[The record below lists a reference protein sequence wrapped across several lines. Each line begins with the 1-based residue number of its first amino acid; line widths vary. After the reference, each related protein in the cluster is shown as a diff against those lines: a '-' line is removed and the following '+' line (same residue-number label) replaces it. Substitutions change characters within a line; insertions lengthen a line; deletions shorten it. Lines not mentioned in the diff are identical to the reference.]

1 MLAPRVATERE
12 GRFTPVLRSRV
23 LERIARAARYPIA
36 VIAAPAGYGKT
47 VALRQYLD
55 SINGPVVRYDLRAS
69 ESTLLGFIRGFA
81 HAFAEFAPDLAKT
94 VISAYESNHSSPTCA
109 ADLAQWMHA
118 HIKDFDGLVAIDDL
132 HVAQDEPRVDEFLS
146 RLIDLTKQKTSWL
159 LASRGV
165 GALPV
170 ASWIA
175 YGDMEFV
182 IDERDLRMTLDEA
195 QSVAHELAP
204 GVDEAELKALLGA
217 TDAWP
222 TALSFALRSSTNV
235 GDLREAA
242 ATSRDLLY
250 RYLAEQVYRSL
261 EPRHIELLHFI
272 AQLQEIDVE
281 VLRCAGFERPEASLE
296 ELQSRIGFI
305 YRERMGLYRC
315 HDLFREF
322 LRHAIQLGECEGERK
337 LQCRA
342 AAALEDAG
350 HIPNALDLYARSGS
364 EGPVLRLLR
373 LHGFSLLDHAHSD
386 TIRRALE
393 SLTPHT
399 RKSDPIVLGFLGLTE
414 LHAGHYKRAEFLLR
428 RAMAQSV
435 DQQVSAQFAVRLG
448 SLLFNQR
455 ADITALL
462 EPIAFDDS
470 LDPDT
475 RMSALGFLAAAY
487 ASNGRRHESLE
498 AIGRLENYSHECT
511 STASRSRCLH
521 RAGVAALHLGLEQE
535 KVMQYFTEAAEVAS
549 RHGHYFTAN
558 AALGGASSTVMFHT
572 HDIRRSLR
580 YAEGALRAA
589 RRAGDR
595 FSLQLAL
602 LHLVHIESWGGRI
615 DRVRDLEN
623 QFLSVTTIDSS
634 LRNYVAPATAMLAAW
649 RGDFESADACLMAA
663 DHCPVFDFDRAYDCA
678 LHAIYAISCGRRE
691 RAIALVDR
699 AINYI
704 AKVRDTRTYPQ
715 LVVELS
721 RTLAV
726 ITEAL
731 AGRMIA
737 ARRHLRRRAILQNPA
752 VTAAWRCAEAVCTY
766 AEEPS
771 LNAHLTPSLAELQ
784 DAGCGGLAMIID
796 RATSVVLGERRFEPA
811 LTAAETEVLT
821 SLANGRTPKEIALET
836 GRSVHTV
843 RTLSQR
849 AIQKLGCRGRQE
861 AIIMAQREGLIASFG
876 RPVGLLSNKAA
887 PWKDGH
893 SETLKD

>member
-296 ELQSRIGFI
+296 ELQTRISFI
-305 YRERMGLYRC
+305 YRERIGVYRC
-315 HDLFREF
+315 HDLFRDF
-322 LRHAIQLGECEGERK
+322 LNYQLRLKGREATYDLQLRVAAAFESAGHILPALEVYSKNLVERETLRLLRAHAFLLLEQSHSDAVAGALNALPEETLLSEAIALALLALREVRDGHFSRAEALLENAIKRQPDRALKAEISLHLASLIFNQFRDPTKLLEPIVEDAALPEEVRIRALSYVGPKYAANGRIEDAVAAKRRMLDYLRTSKPSSVAAQVLHRAGIIAITLNSPYSEVHEMFRSSTEMAKNEGAFIT
-337 LQCRA
+337 A
-342 AAALEDAG
+342 AAALGGMSTA
-350 HIPNALDLYARSGS
+350 ALLYLDDFASARRYSEQAVNLARKTGS
-364 EGPVLRLLR
+364 R
-373 LHGFSLLDHAHSD
+373 FA
-386 TIRRALE
+386 RR
-393 SLTPHT
+393 
-399 RKSDPIVLGFLGLTE
+399 
-414 LHAGHYKRAEFLLR
+414 
-428 RAMAQSV
+428 
-435 DQQVSAQFAVRLG
+435 
-448 SLLFNQR
+448 
-455 ADITALL
+455 TALL
-462 EPIAFDDS
+462 QLINVEMWRGDEETLDQLQTEIGGLIQGS
-470 LDPDT
+470 LFVAYNRP
-475 RMSALGFLAAAY
+475 AL
-487 ASNGRRHESLE
+487 
-498 AIGRLENYSHECT
+498 
-511 STASRSRCLH
+511 
-521 RAGVAALHLGLEQE
+521 
-535 KVMQYFTEAAEVAS
+535 
-549 RHGHYFTAN
+549 
-558 AALGGASSTVMFHT
+558 
-572 HDIRRSLR
+572 
-580 YAEGALRAA
+580 
-589 RRAGDR
+589 
-595 FSLQLAL
+595 
-602 LHLVHIESWGGRI
+602 
-615 DRVRDLEN
+615 
-623 QFLSVTTIDSS
+623 
-634 LRNYVAPATAMLAAW
+634 AMMAAW
-649 RGDFESADACLMAA
+649 RGNFQEAYETFPSWEEDPS
-663 DHCPVFDFDRAYDCA
+663 FDFDRCFNRAVHSLYALAAGMRGRALELVQAALDDLRNVRTPHLYAMVLTEMSRSICA
-678 LHAIYAISCGRRE
+678 LS
-691 RAIALVDR
+691 L
-699 AINYI
+699 
-704 AKVRDTRTYPQ
+704 
-715 LVVELS
+715 
-721 RTLAV
+721 
-726 ITEAL
+726 AL
-731 AGRMIA
+731 AGKVKI
-737 ARRHLRRRAILQNPA
+737 ARRILAPKPA
-752 VTAAWRCAEAVCTY
+752 VNTNVAKSVRKFASAVCDESGD
-766 AEEPS
+766 A
-771 LNAHLTPSLAELQ
+771 AICKAELNVAMA
-784 DAGCGGLAMIID
+784 DLISADRRGMAMLLERVVIPLLPASSAIATITSAEREILRALAQ
-796 RATSVVLGERRFEPA
+796 GK
-811 LTAAETEVLT
+811 TA
-821 SLANGRTPKEIALET
+821 KEIAAQT

-849 AIQKLGCRGRQE
+849 VIQKLDCSGRQQ
-861 AIIMAQREGLIASFG
+861 AILVAQRRGLIEG
-876 RPVGLLSNKAA
+876 P
-887 PWKDGH
+887 GH
-893 SETLKD
+893 IDP

>member
-281 VLRCAGFERPEASLE
+281 VLRCAGFERPEASLD
-296 ELQSRIGFI
+296 ELHARTGFL
-305 YRERMGLYRC
+305 YPEGNGLYRC
-315 HDLFREF
+315 HDLFRDF
-322 LRHAIQLGECEGERK
+322 LRHQLALHGREAVRDFTHRSANALELSGRIS
-337 LQCRA
+337 
-342 AAALEDAG
+342 AALEV
-350 HIPNALDLYARSGS
+350 YARIPSQVD
-364 EGPVLRLLR
+364 VLRLLR
-373 LHGFSLLDHAHSD
+373 AYSLDLLDEAQSEP
-386 TIRRALE
+386 IRLSLSVVSKE
-393 SLTPHT
+393 SA
-399 RKSDPIVLGFLGLTE
+399 DEPIVLALLGLRE
-414 LHAGHYKRAEFLLR
+414 VDAGHFRRAEALLSKAACTVTDR
-428 RAMAQSV
+428 EL
-435 DQQVSAQFAVRLG
+435 SAELSIRLG
-448 SLLFNQR
+448 RVLFNQHLDVRGLLEPVAHDLEVSAPRRMHALSFLAPSYAAAGERSKALSALTSLEEYASTCNDRLLQARILHRSGIAAIELGLPQDR
-455 ADITALL
+455 AAAFFSHAAAIAKNEGLYLTAAAAIGGLQTIIRIYEDDTSRVKMYAEEAMSVALRSGDRFALQTALL
-462 EPIAFDDS
+462 QAIDVETWLGNVERLQPLASRFSAAAGND
-470 LDPDT
+470 
-475 RMSALGFLAAAY
+475 SALGVYFLV
-487 ASNGRRHESLE
+487 SCSLME
-498 AIGRLENYSHECT
+498 AW
-511 STASRSRCLH
+511 
-521 RAGVAALHLGLEQE
+521 
-535 KVMQYFTEAAEVAS
+535 
-549 RHGHYFTAN
+549 
-558 AALGGASSTVMFHT
+558 
-572 HDIRRSLR
+572 D
-580 YAEGALRAA
+580 
-589 RRAGDR
+589 
-595 FSLQLAL
+595 
-602 LHLVHIESWGGRI
+602 
-615 DRVRDLEN
+615 
-623 QFLSVTTIDSS
+623 
-634 LRNYVAPATAMLAAW
+634 
-649 RGDFESADACLMAA
+649 GDFESAYNIISALDV
-663 DHCPVFDFDRAYDCA
+663 DRFFDFDRGYARA
-678 LHAIYAISCGRRE
+678 LHALYAARCGFTSETKDLVDAALALTKKMESNHLHAHVLAEITRALCAVGEACCGRF
-691 RAIALVDR
+691 
-699 AINYI
+699 
-704 AKVRDTRTYPQ
+704 
-715 LVVELS
+715 S
-721 RTLAV
+721 
-726 ITEAL
+726 
-731 AGRMIA
+731 A
-737 ARRHLRRRAILQNPA
+737 ARRILSRAPAIRNARVQSIYDSVVALCQILEGHTDRQ
-752 VTAAWRCAEAVCTY
+752 
-766 AEEPS
+766 S
-771 LNAHLTPSLAELQ
+771 LNAHVSRLYEAETGGVARLLVAVLGSEFELSSPPCLTTAEL
-784 DAGCGGLAMIID
+784 D
-796 RATSVVLGERRFEPA
+796 VLRCFAQGQ
-811 LTAAETEVLT
+811 TA
-821 SLANGRTPKEIALET
+821 KEIAAAT
-836 GRSVHTV
+836 SRSVHTV

-849 AIQKLGCRGRQE
+849 AIGKLGCSGRQQ
-861 AIIMAQREGLIASFG
+861 AIYVAQERGLI
-876 RPVGLLSNKAA
+876 
-887 PWKDGH
+887 
-893 SETLKD
+893 